1 MKRHKN
7 NKTLTL
13 AMALVLGCLTSLP
26 AAAQEADTRAELAFD
41 LEGITVEAARP
52 DWETKL
58 SPGSVTVIRPDDYKG
73 EQKTLPDLMRKVPG
87 VHVREVNGK
96 GQYTTVTVRGST
108 AAQVGVFIDGVL
120 SNLGGDSA
128 VDLST
133 IPIANVE
140 RIEVYRGYIP
150 ARFAGTFMGGVI
162 NIVTKRP
169 DKADVSV
176 ELGKSSYG
184 GKKGAIEVT
193 APLGDGSL
201 MFGANYE
208 SSDGDFSYDSYAAE
222 SNINALKE
230 NIRIANAKV
239 TDFYKDSISKYA
251 GSLSGKKGYQAAVD
265 DVNKAIQ
272 DTSIA
277 DADKYNA
284 WKEYVAGDAGFKQD
298 IKDVVANPS
307 KFTVTDLIES
317 EADKLYG
324 GNLTAQ
330 EIEQKFRQEQAS
342 GTFTDGVQEKITKY
356 LVGEELKNVDITQNK
371 TIEGHEQTIKENE
384 RKLKYAQNA
393 KRWRQY
399 NDYENINSILK
410 WQNENWMVKAA
421 WNKVDRHLPDSLW
434 NGAASDA
441 IPSYMVDIEDTYFY
455 DSRRQKIDTKE
466 LLLQNRNNVGKLEWG
481 WMLDYT
487 KSDKSYR
494 AEHIMENDVTDFNAT
509 TTPLREWSKY
519 ESNKYNAQIDGTYK
533 VSDKNMLDFQLNFSH
548 EKLDVDGSLM
558 DQLLSAENIND
569 VLGQIRNEY
578 EQDMINLQI
587 QDTITLDDK
596 SSWYLT
602 PAVKYNRSTI
612 TGYSNG
618 ERFAEGADKAFSWI
632 HPKDEQTDDK
642 VTWQLAL
649 KKQFDDNFTMRMTG
663 GTYYRLL
670 NMYEIAG
677 DGAGILP
684 APNKGG
690 RESSFPVPEEGKQFD
705 ISALWHG
712 STLGAYNKT
721 SLTYFWRDS
730 ENMLQLQR
738 YGKDYWSYMNDN
750 KGTARGIELQS
761 NFNWNKFDLDLQA
774 TYTKTKSKSRNS
786 TSAGGFDY
794 TDVWATFQ
802 PEWEGNVRFTY
813 RPVDTLDIFA
823 EAHYTDMY
831 YTSRTKDDRGGEHA
845 YLSGMPVDDLLVF
858 NTGIKWKMKDG
869 WQLAIGC
876 NDVFN
881 KGPEQQINYY
891 NLGLIN
897 PEFPVQG
904 RTYYATLKCDF

>member
-13 AMALVLGCLTSLP
+13 AMAFVLGCLTSLP

-133 IPIANVE
+133 IPVANVE

-150 ARFAGTFMGGVI
+150 ARFAGTFIGGVI
-162 NIVTKRP
+162 NIVTKKP
-169 DKADVSV
+169 DKTNVSV

-184 GKKGAIEVT
+184 GKKGATEIT

-201 MFGANYE
+201 MFGWNYE
-208 SSDGDFSYDSYAAE
+208 SSDGDFSYENYAAA
-222 SNINALKE
+222 S
-230 NIRIANAKV
+230 
-239 TDFYKDSISKYA
+239 
-251 GSLSGKKGYQAAVD
+251 AVPGI
-265 DVNKAIQ
+265 V
-272 DTSIA
+272 TSIA
-277 DADKYNA
+277 SIKTEIENFNLTNIDNYSDKLGVNGLSSEKVDEYKADSNKWLAYVKDTEGFTKDYCAYLEKEGKAPTIEQAASIQIEGIDVSQARQWWNGDINGANQTSVEDKRKIWQALAEQKAASVHPETSEGLKDKY
-284 WKEYVAGDAGFKQD
+284 
-298 IKDVVANPS
+298 KDVV
-307 KFTVTDLIES
+307 D
-317 EADKLYG
+317 
-324 GNLTAQ
+324 Q
-330 EIEQKFRQEQAS
+330 EE
-342 GTFTDGVQEKITKY
+342 
-356 LVGEELKNVDITQNK
+356 
-371 TIEGHEQTIKENE
+371 
-384 RKLKYAQNA
+384 KLKQAQNA
-393 KRWRQY
+393 KRWRKY

-410 WQNENWMVKAA
+410 WQNDEWMVKAA
-421 WNKVDRHLPDSLW
+421 WNKIDRHLPDSLW
-434 NGAASDA
+434 NGSYSDA
-441 IPSYMVDIEDTYFY
+441 LASWPVDLYDTYYY

-466 LLLQNRNNVGKLEWG
+466 LMLQNRNNVGKLEWG

-494 AEHIMENDVTDFNAT
+494 AEHIMENDVTNFDKETA
-509 TTPLREWSKY
+509 PMREWSKY

-533 VSDKNMLDFQLNFSH
+533 ISDKNMLDFQVNFSH
-548 EKLDVDGSLM
+548 EKLDVDGSNM
-558 DQLLSAENIND
+558 DKALTDTTVTET
-569 VLGQIRNEY
+569 LGQIRNKY
-578 EQDMINLQI
+578 EQDMFNLQI

-596 SSWYLT
+596 SSWFLT
-602 PAVKYNRSTI
+602 PSVKYNRSTI

-618 ERFAEGADKAFSWI
+618 ERFEEGSFDWVN
-632 HPKDEQTDDK
+632 PEDEQTDDK
-642 VTWQLAL
+642 VTWQVAL
-649 KKQFDDNFTMRMTG
+649 KKEFDSNFTMRMTG

-684 APNKGG
+684 APNKDG
-690 RESSFPVPEEGKQFD
+690 RESSFPFPEEGKQFD

-712 STLGAYNKT
+712 ETLGAYNKT

-738 YGKDYWSYMNDN
+738 YGKDYWCYMNDN
-750 KGTARGIELQS
+750 KGTSRGIELQS
-761 NFNWNKFDLDLQA
+761 SFNWSKFDLDLQA
-774 TYTKTKSKSRNS
+774 TYTKTKSQSRNS
-786 TSAGGFDY
+786 TEAGGFGW
-794 TDVWATFQ
+794 TDVWATYQ
-802 PEWEGNVRFTY
+802 PEWEGNVRLTY
-813 RPVDTLDIFA
+813 RPVDALDIFA

-831 YTSRTKDDRGGEHA
+831 YTYRDKDPRGGEYA
-845 YLSGMPVDDLLVF
+845 YLSGRPVDDLLVF

-876 NDVFN
+876 NDVFD
-881 KGPEQQINYY
+881 KGPEQKIYGNVAFGGGYY
-891 NLGLIN
+891 IN

>member
-1 MKRHKN
+1 MNGDVFMKRHKN

-13 AMALVLGCLTSLP
+13 AMAFVLGCLTSLP

-133 IPIANVE
+133 IPVANVE

-150 ARFAGTFMGGVI
+150 ARFAGTFIGGVI

-184 GKKGAIEVT
+184 GKKGAVEVT

-201 MFGANYE
+201 MFGTNYE
-208 SSDGDFSYDSYAAE
+208 SSDGDFSYDNYAAAGVISKLNDQVNIYQAKIDSFTNSKIDE
-222 SNINALKE
+222 YGNKFGWSQDKINEFKDTVNNPNAWTEYLRNDNGFTKDYIGRVDLDNAPSIEQLDNVGLDTNLRTEYMNLTTDDERRAVWEKVAQQTVEQLDPATSNVLAEDVKNRDE
-230 NIRIANAKV
+230 NAK
-239 TDFYKDSISKYA
+239 
-251 GSLSGKKGYQAAVD
+251 
-265 DVNKAIQ
+265 
-272 DTSIA
+272 
-277 DADKYNA
+277 
-284 WKEYVAGDAGFKQD
+284 
-298 IKDVVANPS
+298 
-307 KFTVTDLIES
+307 
-317 EADKLYG
+317 KL
-324 GNLTAQ
+324 
-330 EIEQKFRQEQAS
+330 EQA
-342 GTFTDGVQEKITKY
+342 
-356 LVGEELKNVDITQNK
+356 KNP
-371 TIEGHEQTIKENE
+371 
-384 RKLKYAQNA
+384 

-410 WQNENWMVKAA
+410 WQNDEWMVKAA
-421 WNKVDRHLPDSLW
+421 WNKIDRHLPDSLY
-434 NGAASDA
+434 GGSFADA
-441 IPSYMVDIEDTYFY
+441 NVGWSVDLYDNYGY

-481 WMLDYT
+481 WMVDYA
-487 KSDKSYR
+487 KSDKEYR
-494 AEHIMENDVTDFNAT
+494 AEHINDKLVTEQDRLV
-509 TTPLREWSKY
+509 PLREWSEYK
-519 ESNKYNAQIDGTYK
+519 SDKYNAQIDGTYK
-533 VSDKNMLDFQLNFSH
+533 ISDNNMLDFQVNFSH
-548 EKLDVDGSLM
+548 ETLNVDGSQM
-558 DQLLSAENIND
+558 PDRKVNDTNINTIF
-569 VLGQIRNEY
+569 GQIRDKY
-578 EQDMINLQI
+578 EQEMINVQL
-587 QDTITLDDK
+587 QDTITLDEK
-596 SSWYLT
+596 ASWFFT
-602 PAVKYNRSTI
+602 PSVKYNRSNI
-612 TGYSNG
+612 TGYSNKAT
-618 ERFAEGADKAFSWI
+618 FQEGNDKLFSWI
-632 HPKDEQTDDK
+632 TPEDEQTDDK
-642 VTWQLAL
+642 FTWQLAL

-684 APNKGG
+684 APNDNG
-690 RESSFPVPEEGKQFD
+690 RESTFPIPEEGKQFD

-712 STLGAYNKT
+712 ETLGAYNKT

-738 YGKDYWSYMNDN
+738 VGKDYWSYRNDN
-750 KGTARGIELQS
+750 KGKANGVEIQS
-761 NFNWNKFDLDLQA
+761 NFNWNKFDLDIQA
-774 TYTKTKSKSRNS
+774 TYTNIKTKSKKDGSY
-786 TSAGGFDY
+786 DY
-794 TDVWATFQ
+794 MDTWPTFQ

-813 RPVDTLDIFA
+813 RPESNLDIFA
-823 EAHYTDMY
+823 ED
-831 YTSRTKDDRGGEHA
+831 
-845 YLSGMPVDDLLVF
+845 
-858 NTGIKWKMKDG
+858 
-869 WQLAIGC
+869 
-876 NDVFN
+876 
-881 KGPEQQINYY
+881 QQIQIF
-891 NLGLIN
+891 LRLH
-897 PEFPVQG
+897 
-904 RTYYATLKCDF
+904 LKYQL

>member
-1 MKRHKN
+1 MKKHRN

-13 AMALVLGCLTSLP
+13 AMAFVLGCLTSLP

-133 IPIANVE
+133 IPVANVE

-150 ARFAGTFMGGVI
+150 ARFAGTFIGGVI

-184 GKKGAIEVT
+184 GKKGAVEVT

-201 MFGANYE
+201 MFGTNYE
-208 SSDGDFSYDSYAAE
+208 SSDGDFSYENYTTAGAITAINDQINESLKTISAFKTDSFNNYKNVLALQAQKIEDFTFDGKQGEAAWDSYVEADNGFKDAYYQKLSQ
-222 SNINALKE
+222 SNITYEQLFNMGYNQIEWDGMSNDAKEIALRDE
-230 NIRIANAKV
+230 V
-239 TDFYKDSISKYA
+239 TK
-251 GSLSGKKGYQAAVD
+251 
-265 DVNKAIQ
+265 
-272 DTSIA
+272 
-277 DADKYNA
+277 
-284 WKEYVAGDAGFKQD
+284 
-298 IKDVVANPS
+298 VANNLNPNTNDVLGS
-307 KFTVTDLIES
+307 ERQSIE
-317 EADKLYG
+317 DNKKKL
-324 GNLTAQ
+324 AQ
-330 EIEQKFRQEQAS
+330 
-342 GTFTDGVQEKITKY
+342 
-356 LVGEELKNVDITQNK
+356 
-371 TIEGHEQTIKENE
+371 
-384 RKLKYAQNA
+384 AQNA

-421 WNKVDRHLPDSLW
+421 WNKIDRHLPDSLYGDSFANANVGW
-434 NGAASDA
+434 G
-441 IPSYMVDIEDTYFY
+441 VDLYDNYPY

-494 AEHIMENDVTDFNAT
+494 AENINNPTEQDKLV
-509 TTPLREWSKY
+509 PLREYSEYK
-519 ESNKYNAQIDGTYK
+519 SDKYNAQIDGTYK
-533 VSDKNMLDFQLNFSH
+533 ISDNNMLDFQINFSR
-548 EKLDVDGSLM
+548 ENMDVDGSGM
-558 DQLLSAENIND
+558 SDREITDNNID
-569 VLGQIRNEY
+569 TIFGQIRDKY
-578 EQDMINLQI
+578 EQEMLNIQL
-587 QDTITLDDK
+587 QDTITLDKD
-596 SSWYLT
+596 SSWFLT
-602 PAVKYNRSTI
+602 PSVKYNRSTI
-612 TGYSNG
+612 TGYSNKATFTAG
-618 ERFAEGADKAFSWI
+618 NDKLFGWI
-632 HPKDEQTDDK
+632 TPEDEQTDDK
-642 VTWQLAL
+642 FTWQLAL
-649 KKQFDDNFTMRMTG
+649 KKEFDNNFTMRMTG

-684 APNKGG
+684 APTDDG
-690 RESSFPVPEEGKQFD
+690 RESTFPVPEEGKQFD

-712 STLGAYNKT
+712 EALGAYNKT

-730 ENMLQLQR
+730 DNMLQLQR
-738 YGKDYWSYMNDN
+738 VGKDYWSYMNDN
-750 KGTARGIELQS
+750 KGKARGVELQT

-774 TYTKTKSKSRNS
+774 TYTDIKTKSKKDGSY
-786 TSAGGFDY
+786 DY
-794 TDVWATFQ
+794 VDAWPTFQ
-802 PEWEGNVRFTY
+802 PEWEGNIRFTY
-813 RPVDTLDIFA
+813 RPESNVDIFA

-831 YTSRTKDDRGGEHA
+831 YTYRVKGGA
-845 YLSGMPVDDLLVF
+845 GDFPDGLPTDDLLVF
-858 NTGIKWKMKDG
+858 NTDVKWKLKDG
-869 WQLAIGC
+869 WQLAVGC

-881 KGPEQQINYY
+881 KGPEQKIALANGSY
-891 NLGLIN
+891 IN
-897 PEFPVQG
+897 PEYPVQG
-904 RTYYATLKCDF
+904 RTYYATLKCEF

>member
-13 AMALVLGCLTSLP
+13 AMAFVLGCLTSLP
-26 AAAQEADTRAELAFD
+26 AAAQEADTKAELAFD

-133 IPIANVE
+133 IPVANVE

-150 ARFAGTFMGGVI
+150 ARFAGTFIGGVI

-169 DKADVSV
+169 DKTDVSV

-184 GKKGAIEVT
+184 GKKGAVEVT

-201 MFGANYE
+201 MFGTNYE
-208 SSDGDFSYDSYAAE
+208 SSDGDFSYENYAAAGAISE
-222 SNINALKE
+222 ITKQINQYHANVQNFKENSFNNYKSSLNLATQEFSKFEFDGKAGEAAWDAYVNDANGFAKDYYDNNLANKSLSEEEAFHLGFENYSDWEALTKEQQQVYLKQEAGKIANQQNPNNNPDALKSAE
-230 NIRIANAKV
+230 KE
-239 TDFYKDSISKYA
+239 
-251 GSLSGKKGYQAAVD
+251 
-265 DVNKAIQ
+265 
-272 DTSIA
+272 
-277 DADKYNA
+277 
-284 WKEYVAGDAGFKQD
+284 KEYKQ
-298 IKDVVANPS
+298 
-307 KFTVTDLIES
+307 
-317 EADKLYG
+317 
-324 GNLTAQ
+324 
-330 EIEQKFRQEQAS
+330 
-342 GTFTDGVQEKITKY
+342 
-356 LVGEELKNVDITQNK
+356 
-371 TIEGHEQTIKENE
+371 
-384 RKLKYAQNA
+384 KLKQAQNA
-393 KRWRQY
+393 KRWRKY

-410 WQNENWMVKAA
+410 WQNDEWMVKAA
-421 WNKVDRHLPDSLW
+421 WNKIDRHLPDGLW
-434 NGAASDA
+434 NGSFSDGSASW
-441 IPSYMVDIEDTYFY
+441 PVDLYDTYFY
-455 DSRRQKIDTKE
+455 DSRRQEIDTKE
-466 LLLQNRNNVGKLEWG
+466 LLLQNRKNVGKLEWG

-487 KSDKSYR
+487 NSDKSYR
-494 AEHIMENDVTDFNAT
+494 AEHIMKNDVTNYESE
-509 TTPLREWSKY
+509 TTPLREWSRY

-533 VSDKNMLDFQLNFSH
+533 ISDKNMLDFQVNFSH
-548 EKLDVDGSLM
+548 EKLDVNGSNM
-558 DQLLSAENIND
+558 EDRDITDNNVTDIF
-569 VLGQIRNEY
+569 GQIRDKY
-578 EQDMINLQI
+578 EQEMINVQV

-596 SSWYLT
+596 SSWFLT
-602 PAVKYNRSTI
+602 PSVKYNRSTI
-612 TGYSNG
+612 TGYSTKANFKG
-618 ERFAEGADKAFSWI
+618 SNDKLFNWI
-632 HPKDEQTDDK
+632 TPEDEQTDDK
-642 VTWQLAL
+642 FTWQLAL

-684 APNKGG
+684 APNETG
-690 RESSFPVPEEGKQFD
+690 RESTFPVPEEGKQFD

-712 STLGAYNKT
+712 ETLGAYNKT

-730 ENMLQLQR
+730 DNMLQLQR
-738 YGKDYWSYMNDN
+738 IGKDYWSYMNDN
-750 KGTARGIELQS
+750 KGTARGVELQS

-774 TYTKTKSKSRNS
+774 TYTRMKTQSKKDG
-786 TSAGGFDY
+786 AYGFVD
-794 TDVWATFQ
+794 TWPTFQ

-831 YTSRTKDDRGGEHA
+831 YTYRVKDSSSD
-845 YLSGMPVDDLLVF
+845 YPSGLPTDDLLVF

-869 WQLAIGC
+869 WQLAVGC

-881 KGPEQQINYY
+881 KGPEQKIRMANGTY
-891 NLGLIN
+891 LN

>member
-13 AMALVLGCLTSLP
+13 AMAFVLGCLTSLP

-133 IPIANVE
+133 IPVANVE

-150 ARFAGTFMGGVI
+150 ARFAGTFIGGVI
-162 NIVTKRP
+162 NIVTKKP
-169 DKADVSV
+169 DKTNVSV

-184 GKKGAIEVT
+184 GKKGATEIT

-201 MFGANYE
+201 MFGWNYE
-208 SSDGDFSYDSYAAE
+208 SSDGDFSYENYSTEAAIIGIRNDIE
-222 SNINALKE
+222 VATKSIN
-230 NIRIANAKV
+230 
-239 TDFYKDSISKYA
+239 DFN
-251 GSLSGKKGYQAAVD
+251 GKKIEQYKTNLGL
-265 DVNKAIQ
+265 
-272 DTSIA
+272 S
-277 DADKYNA
+277 ADKVESFKNDTAA
-284 WKEYVAGDAGFKQD
+284 WSGYLADENGFKADYKNYLANNMNSFSEEDAIDAGVDPSVRDNWDTKTDAERNQILSDVAGKIATGINPANSDELA
-298 IKDVVANPS
+298 KDY
-307 KFTVTDLIES
+307 E
-317 EADKLYG
+317 KLDDS
-324 GNLTAQ
+324 NKKLAQ
-330 EIEQKFRQEQAS
+330 
-342 GTFTDGVQEKITKY
+342 
-356 LVGEELKNVDITQNK
+356 
-371 TIEGHEQTIKENE
+371 
-384 RKLKYAQNA
+384 AQNA

-421 WNKVDRHLPDSLW
+421 WNKVDRHLPDSLYGDSFANANVGW
-434 NGAASDA
+434 G
-441 IPSYMVDIEDTYFY
+441 VDLYDNYPY

-494 AEHIMENDVTDFNAT
+494 AENINNPTEQDKLV
-509 TTPLREWSKY
+509 PLREFSEYK
-519 ESNKYNAQIDGTYK
+519 SDKYNAQIDGTYK
-533 VSDKNMLDFQLNFSH
+533 ISDNNMLDFQINFSR
-548 EKLDVDGSLM
+548 ENMDVDGSGM
-558 DQLLSAENIND
+558 SDREITDNNID
-569 VLGQIRNEY
+569 TIFGQIRDKY
-578 EQDMINLQI
+578 EQEMLNIQL

-596 SSWYLT
+596 SSWFLT
-602 PAVKYNRSTI
+602 PSVKYNRSTI
-612 TGYSNG
+612 TGYSNKATFTAG
-618 ERFAEGADKAFSWI
+618 NDKLFGWI
-632 HPKDEQTDDK
+632 TPEDEQTDDK
-642 VTWQLAL
+642 FTWQLAL
-649 KKQFDDNFTMRMTG
+649 KKEFDNNFTMRMTG

-684 APNKGG
+684 APTDDG
-690 RESSFPVPEEGKQFD
+690 RESTFPVPEEGKQFD

-712 STLGAYNKT
+712 ETLGGYNKT

-738 YGKDYWSYMNDN
+738 VGKDYWSYMNDN
-750 KGTARGIELQS
+750 KGKAHGVEVQT
-761 NFNWNKFDLDLQA
+761 NFNWSKFDLDLQA
-774 TYTKTKSKSRNS
+774 TYTDIKTKSKKDGSY
-786 TSAGGFDY
+786 DY
-794 TDVWATFQ
+794 VDAWPTFQ
-802 PEWEGNVRFTY
+802 PEWEGNVRLTY
-813 RPVDTLDIFA
+813 RPESNLDIFA
-823 EAHYTDMY
+823 EAHYTDAY
-831 YTSRTKDDRGGEHA
+831 YTYRVKGG
-845 YLSGMPVDDLLVF
+845 SGDFPDGLPTDDLLVF

-869 WQLAIGC
+869 WQLAVGC

-881 KGPEQQINYY
+881 KGPEQKIALANGSY
-891 NLGLIN
+891 IN
-897 PEFPVQG
+897 PEYPVQG
-904 RTYYATLKCDF
+904 RTYYATLKCEF

>member
-1 MKRHKN
+1 MKKHKN
-7 NKTLTL
+7 NKNLTL
-13 AMALVLGCLTSLP
+13 AMAFVLGCCVFGASD
-26 AAAQEADTRAELAFD
+26 AFAEEVATRGELAFD

-133 IPIANVE
+133 IPVANVE

-150 ARFAGTFMGGVI
+150 ARFAGTFIGGVI

-169 DKADVSV
+169 DKTDVSV

-184 GKKGAIEVT
+184 GKKGAVEVT

-201 MFGANYE
+201 MFGTNYE
-208 SSDGDFSYDSYAAE
+208 SSDGDFSYDNYAAAGAISE
-222 SNINALKE
+222 ISKQINNYQNSINKFNSDSVNNYKTNLNLSAQQVEDFTHAETGAEAWNNYLKDADGFAKDYSNYLSTNIGKMTEEELIDAGLDQYINSDWEKLSTDEQNKIINTIASNTASSLDPANSDTLKTD
-230 NIRIANAKV
+230 NAKLAE
-239 TDFYKDSISKYA
+239 YK
-251 GSLSGKKGYQAAVD
+251 Q
-265 DVNKAIQ
+265 
-272 DTSIA
+272 
-277 DADKYNA
+277 
-284 WKEYVAGDAGFKQD
+284 
-298 IKDVVANPS
+298 
-307 KFTVTDLIES
+307 
-317 EADKLYG
+317 
-324 GNLTAQ
+324 
-330 EIEQKFRQEQAS
+330 
-342 GTFTDGVQEKITKY
+342 
-356 LVGEELKNVDITQNK
+356 
-371 TIEGHEQTIKENE
+371 
-384 RKLKYAQNA
+384 KLKQAQNA
-393 KRWRQY
+393 KRWRKY

-410 WQNENWMVKAA
+410 WQNDEWMVKAA
-421 WNKVDRHLPDSLW
+421 WNKIDRHLPDGLW
-434 NGAASDA
+434 NGSFSDGSASW
-441 IPSYMVDIEDTYFY
+441 PVDLYDTYFY
-455 DSRRQKIDTKE
+455 DSRRQEIDTKE
-466 LLLQNRNNVGKLEWG
+466 LLLQNRKNVGKLEWG

-487 KSDKSYR
+487 NSDKSYR
-494 AEHIMENDVTDFNAT
+494 AEHIMENDVTNYESE
-509 TTPLREWSKY
+509 TTPLREWSRY

-533 VSDKNMLDFQLNFSH
+533 ISDKNMLDFQVNFSH
-548 EKLDVDGSLM
+548 EKLDVNGSNM
-558 DQLLSAENIND
+558 EDRDITDNNVTDIF
-569 VLGQIRNEY
+569 GQIRDKY
-578 EQDMINLQI
+578 EQEMINVQV

-596 SSWYLT
+596 SSWFLT
-602 PAVKYNRSTI
+602 PSVKYNRSTI
-612 TGYSNG
+612 TGYSTKANFKG
-618 ERFAEGADKAFSWI
+618 SNDKLFNWI
-632 HPKDEQTDDK
+632 TPEDEQTDDK
-642 VTWQLAL
+642 FTWQLAL

-684 APNKGG
+684 APNETG
-690 RESSFPVPEEGKQFD
+690 RESTFPVPEEGKQFD

-712 STLGAYNKT
+712 KTLGAYNKT

-730 ENMLQLQR
+730 DNMLQLQR
-738 YGKDYWSYMNDN
+738 IGKDYWSYMNDN
-750 KGTARGIELQS
+750 KGTARGVELQS

-774 TYTKTKSKSRNS
+774 TYTRMKTQSKKDG
-786 TSAGGFDY
+786 AYGFVD
-794 TDVWATFQ
+794 TWPTFQ

-831 YTSRTKDDRGGEHA
+831 YTYRVKDSSSD
-845 YLSGMPVDDLLVF
+845 YPSGLPTDDLLVF

-869 WQLAIGC
+869 WQLAVGC

-881 KGPEQQINYY
+881 KGPEQKIRMANGTY
-891 NLGLIN
+891 LN

>member
-1 MKRHKN
+1 MQNHKN
-7 NKTLTL
+7 NKNLTL
-13 AMALVLGCLTSLP
+13 AMAFVLGCCVFGASD
-26 AAAQEADTRAELAFD
+26 AFAQEANVKGNLAFD

-184 GKKGAIEVT
+184 GKKGAVEVT

-201 MFGANYE
+201 MFGTNYE
-208 SSDGDFSYDSYAAE
+208 SSDGDFSYENYAAKGNIERINGLIANAQGKLDGFYEATVTKYAAE
-222 SNINALKE
+222 LAGKTNFETAGGADALK
-230 NIRIANAKV
+230 NSANNYEAWRNYVSSGGFEK
-239 TDFYKDSISKYA
+239 DYKDNI
-251 GSLSGKKGYQAAVD
+251 AANLNESD
-265 DVNKAIQ
+265 
-272 DTSIA
+272 
-277 DADKYNA
+277 
-284 WKEYVAGDAGFKQD
+284 
-298 IKDVVANPS
+298 
-307 KFTVTDLIES
+307 FTVAKAQES
-317 EADKLYG
+317 GADKLYEAKYG
-324 GNLTAQ
+324 TNWKDQMYQDKKNIAGMDADIKQAFVDYNAGN
-330 EIEQKFRQEQAS
+330 IVDS
-342 GTFTDGVQEKITKY
+342 
-356 LVGEELKNVDITQNK
+356 VDITKNTEMKGYQE
-371 TIEGHEQTIKENE
+371 TVDKEKKNLE
-384 RKLKYAQNA
+384 AAKNA

-410 WQNENWMVKAA
+410 WQNDEWMVKAA
-421 WNKVDRHLPDSLW
+421 WNKIDRHLPDSLW
-434 NGAASDA
+434 NGAFSDA
-441 IPSYMVDIEDTYFY
+441 LVSYPVDLYDTYGY
-455 DSRRQKIDTKE
+455 DSRRQKVDTKE
-466 LLLQNRNNVGKLEWG
+466 LMLQNRNNVGKLEWG

-487 KSDKSYR
+487 QSDKEYVAEHVNDKLITEQDKLIPLRKWSEYKSD
-494 AEHIMENDVTDFNAT
+494 
-509 TTPLREWSKY
+509 
-519 ESNKYNAQIDGTYK
+519 KYNAQIDGTYK
-533 VSDKNMLDFQLNFSH
+533 ISDNNMLDFQLNYSN
-548 EKLDVDGSLM
+548 EEMNIKGDNLDRELS
-558 DQLLSAENIND
+558 DQELTTVA
-569 VLGQIRNEY
+569 GQIRNRY
-578 EQDMINLQI
+578 EQEMINLQI
-587 QDTITLDDK
+587 QDTITLDK
-596 SSWYLT
+596 ESSWFLT
-602 PAVKYNRSTI
+602 PSVKYNRSTI
-612 TGYSNG
+612 TGYSEG
-618 ERFAEGADKAFSWI
+618 KRFQAIADKTFSWI
-632 HPKDEQTDDK
+632 NPKDEQTDDK

-649 KKQFDDNFTMRMTG
+649 KKEFDNNFTMRMTG

-684 APNKGG
+684 APNDSG
-690 RESSFPVPEEGKQFD
+690 RESSFPYPEEGKQFD

-712 STLGAYNKT
+712 EAAGGYNKT

-730 ENMLQLQR
+730 DNMLQLQR
-738 YGKDYWSYMNDN
+738 MGKDYWSYMNDN

-774 TYTKTKSKSRNS
+774 TYTKSEMQRKNS
-786 TSAGGFDY
+786 SGAYDW
-794 TDVWATFQ
+794 TDIWATYQ
-802 PEWEGNVRFTY
+802 PEWEGNIRFTY
-813 RPVDTLDIFA
+813 RPVDNFDIFA

-831 YTSRTKDDRGGEHA
+831 YTRNVKEQNTA
-845 YLSGMPVDDLLVF
+845 YESGMPVDDLLVF
-858 NTGIKWKMKDG
+858 NTGIKWKMHDG
-869 WQLAIGC
+869 WQLAVGC

-881 KGPEQQINYY
+881 KGPEQMIAYGNGTY
-891 NLGLIN
+891 IN

-904 RTYYATLKCDF
+904 RTYYATLKCEF

>member
-13 AMALVLGCLTSLP
+13 AMAFVLGCLTSLP
-26 AAAQEADTRAELAFD
+26 AAAQEADTKAELAFD

-133 IPIANVE
+133 IPVANVE

-150 ARFAGTFMGGVI
+150 ARFAGTFIGGVI

-184 GKKGAIEVT
+184 GKKGAVEVT

-201 MFGANYE
+201 MFGTNYE
-208 SSDGDFSYDSYAAE
+208 SSDGDFSY
-222 SNINALKE
+222 E
-230 NIRIANAKV
+230 NYTSATAIAGLEAQIKQYQDKIDNFNS
-239 TDFYKDSISKYA
+239 TSIDTYKDKLGLTSTE
-251 GSLSGKKGYQAAVD
+251 VD
-265 DVNKAIQ
+265 VFKA
-272 DTSIA
+272 
-277 DADKYNA
+277 
-284 WKEYVAGDAGFKQD
+284 
-298 IKDVVANPS
+298 
-307 KFTVTDLIES
+307 S
-317 EADKLYG
+317 EADWQGYVAKEQGGFVDKYKEYLSSNNEMLSIEDAVNLGIDKQIAKDWNNLDATAKANAYEAWAKATANQLKPENSDTLKGDIENRDKNKEKL
-324 GNLTAQ
+324 AQ
-330 EIEQKFRQEQAS
+330 AK
-342 GTFTDGVQEKITKY
+342 
-356 LVGEELKNVDITQNK
+356 
-371 TIEGHEQTIKENE
+371 
-384 RKLKYAQNA
+384 NA

-410 WQNENWMVKAA
+410 WQNDEWMVKAA
-421 WNKVDRHLPDSLW
+421 WNKIDRHLPDSLY
-434 NGAASDA
+434 GGSFADA
-441 IPSYMVDIEDTYFY
+441 NVGWAVDLYDNYGY

-494 AEHIMENDVTDFNAT
+494 AEHINDDLVTEQDKLI
-509 TTPLREWSKY
+509 PLREYSEYK
-519 ESNKYNAQIDGTYK
+519 SDKYNAQIDGTYK
-533 VSDKNMLDFQLNFSH
+533 ISDKNMLDFQVNFSR
-548 EKLDVDGSLM
+548 ENLNVDGSRM
-558 DQLLSAENIND
+558 PDRVIDDTNINTIF
-569 VLGQIRNEY
+569 GQIRDEY
-578 EQDMINLQI
+578 EQEMINIQL

-596 SSWYLT
+596 ASWYLT
-602 PAVKYNRSTI
+602 PSVKYNRSTI
-612 TGYSNG
+612 TGYSN
-618 ERFAEGADKAFSWI
+618 RATFNEGADKLFSWI
-632 HPKDEQTDDK
+632 SPEDEQTDDK
-642 VTWQLAL
+642 FTWQLAL

-684 APNKGG
+684 APNDNG
-690 RESSFPVPEEGKQFD
+690 RDSTFPIPEEGKQFD

-738 YGKDYWSYMNDN
+738 VGKDYWSYRNDN
-750 KGTARGIELQS
+750 KGKAHGIELQS
-761 NFNWNKFDLDLQA
+761 NFNWSKFDLDIQA
-774 TYTKTKSKSRNS
+774 TYTDIKTKSKKD
-786 TSAGGFDY
+786 GVYDY
-794 TDVWATFQ
+794 LDTWPTFQ

-823 EAHYTDMY
+823 EAHYTDKY
-831 YTSRTKDDRGGEHA
+831 YTYRVKGGAGEFPDG
-845 YLSGMPVDDLLVF
+845 LPTDDLLVL

-869 WQLAIGC
+869 WQLAVGC
-876 NDVFN
+876 NDVFD
-881 KGPEQQINYY
+881 KGPEQKIALANGSY
-891 NLGLIN
+891 IN

-904 RTYYATLKCDF
+904 RTYYATLKCEF

>member
-1 MKRHKN
+1 MKKHKN
-7 NKTLTL
+7 NKNLTL
-13 AMALVLGCLTSLP
+13 AMAFVLGCCVFGASDAFAEE
-26 AAAQEADTRAELAFD
+26 AATRGELAFD

-184 GKKGAIEVT
+184 GKKGAVEVT

-201 MFGANYE
+201 MFGTNYE
-208 SSDGDFSYDSYAAE
+208 SSDGDFTYDSYAAE
-222 SNINALKE
+222 SNINTLKE
-230 NIRIANAKV
+230 NIRVANAKV
-239 TDFYKDSISKYA
+239 NDFYKDSVAKYA
-251 GSLSGKKGYQAAVD
+251 SELGKEGTAFTAQGGAGYFANNTEAWQKYIDDGSF
-265 DVNKAIQ
+265 KADITANI
-272 DTSIA
+272 DTSKITQA
-277 DADKYNA
+277 DAKLAGIDTYYKDKYSTLDNPNA
-284 WKEYVAGDAGFKQD
+284 WVGAFKHDLQNIGDMDAT
-298 IKDVVANPS
+298 IK
-307 KFTVTDLIES
+307 
-317 EADKLYG
+317 DKLY
-324 GNLTAQ
+324 NH
-330 EIEQKFRQEQAS
+330 
-342 GTFTDGVQEKITKY
+342 
-356 LVGEELKNVDITQNK
+356 LVGEKLKDVDIDQNK
-371 TIEGHEQTIKENE
+371 EVAGHRETIKENE
-384 RKLKYAQNA
+384 RRLKYAQSA
-393 KRWRQY
+393 KRWRKY

-410 WQNENWMVKAA
+410 WQNEDWMVKAA

-434 NGAASDA
+434 NGAVSDA
-441 IPSYMVDIEDTYFY
+441 LPSYMVDVEDTYFY

-494 AEHIMENDVTDFNAT
+494 AEHIMENDVTDYNAT

-558 DQLLSAENIND
+558 DELLSETNVND

-578 EQDMINLQI
+578 EQGMINLQL
-587 QDTITLDDK
+587 QDTITLDNDAT
-596 SSWYLT
+596 WYLT
-602 PAVKYNRSTI
+602 PSVKYNRSTI

-649 KKQFDDNFTMRMTG
+649 KKEFDDNFTMRMTG

-684 APNKGG
+684 APNSGG

-712 STLGAYNKT
+712 KTLGAYNKT

-774 TYTKTKSKSRNS
+774 TYTKTKSQSRNS
-786 TSAGGFDY
+786 TPAGGFEY

-802 PEWEGNVRFTY
+802 PEWEGNIRFTY

-831 YTSRTKDDRGGEHA
+831 YTSRTKDERGGEHA

-858 NTGIKWKMKDG
+858 NTGLKWKMKDG
-869 WQLAIGC
+869 WQLAVGC

-904 RTYYATLKCDF
+904 RTYYATLKCEF

>member
-1 MKRHKN
+1 MKKHRN

-13 AMALVLGCLTSLP
+13 AMAFVLGCLTSLP

-184 GKKGAIEVT
+184 GKKGAVEVT

-201 MFGANYE
+201 MFGTNYE
-208 SSDGDFSYDSYAAE
+208 SSDGDFTYDSYAAE
-222 SNINALKE
+222 SNINTLKE
-230 NIRIANAKV
+230 NIRVANAKV
-239 TDFYKDSISKYA
+239 TDFYKDSVAKYA
-251 GSLSGKKGYQAAVD
+251 SELGKESTNFTTAGGADYFANNTEAWQKYIDDGSFAAD
-265 DVNKAIQ
+265 IKSNIDPSKITQ
-272 DTSIA
+272 A
-277 DADKYNA
+277 DAQKAGIVDYYKNQ
-284 WKEYVAGDAGFKQD
+284 VADPTEWVGAFKQD
-298 IKDVVANPS
+298 LQDVDKMDATIKGQ
-307 KFTVTDLIES
+307 
-317 EADKLYG
+317 LY
-324 GNLTAQ
+324 
-330 EIEQKFRQEQAS
+330 
-342 GTFTDGVQEKITKY
+342 DY
-356 LVGEELKNVDITQNK
+356 LVSEELKNVDIDQNK
-371 TIEGHEQTIKENE
+371 EVAGHRETIKENE
-384 RKLKYAQNA
+384 RRLKYAQSA
-393 KRWRQY
+393 KRWRKY

-410 WQNENWMVKAA
+410 WQNDEWMVKAA

-434 NGAASDA
+434 NGAISDA
-441 IPSYMVDIEDTYFY
+441 LPSYMVDVEDTYFY

-494 AEHIMENDVTDFNAT
+494 AEHIMENDVTDYNAT

-558 DQLLSAENIND
+558 DELLSESNIND

-578 EQDMINLQI
+578 EQDMINVQL

-602 PAVKYNRSTI
+602 PSVKYNRSTI

-618 ERFAEGADKAFSWI
+618 ERFAAGADKAFSWI

-684 APNKGG
+684 APNSGG

-712 STLGAYNKT
+712 KTLGAYNKT

-774 TYTKTKSKSRNS
+774 TYTKTKSQSRNS
-786 TSAGGFDY
+786 TPAGGFEY

-802 PEWEGNVRFTY
+802 PEWEGNIRFTY

-831 YTSRTKDDRGGEHA
+831 YTCRTKDERGGEHA

-869 WQLAIGC
+869 WQLAVGC
-876 NDVFN
+876 NDVFD

-904 RTYYATLKCDF
+904 RTYYATLKCEF